1 MGYEPCS
8 EDKTIFGNVTKAYN
22 AYYNVPSGCITDN
35 KGENLD
41 TLAGAFLARAAIVDW
56 GLSFIYVEIAFL
68 LLTVFHAF
76 YCTGTGKPDDEN
88 RRLQMLK
95 CHKMVPQNQI
105 HLVQGNKFITL
116 SLTLLFRNEIL

>member
-1 MGYEPCS
+1 M
-8 EDKTIFGNVTKAYN
+8 
-22 AYYNVPSGCITDN
+22 
-35 KGENLD
+35 D

-88 RRLQMLK
+88 RRASDVEM
-95 CHKMVPQNQI
+95 PQN
-105 HLVQGNKFITL
+105 GAAKPNPFGPG
-116 SLTLLFRNEIL
+116 E

>member
-1 MGYEPCS
+1 MHSIKLLKICMNHVLKIGPS
-8 EDKTIFGNVTKAYN
+8 LNVTKAYN

-76 YCTGTGKPDDEN
+76 YCTGTGKPDDAN
-88 RRLQMLK
+88 RKASDVEMLQNGAAK
-95 CHKMVPQNQI
+95 QNPFGPGI
-105 HLVQGNKFITL
+105 NL
-116 SLTLLFRNEIL
+116 SLSL